1 VRGKEV
7 VMRKSPFQFVFIIAI
22 VAAALVSGGCSREA
36 SRAQDAR
43 MKMGTFVGITV
54 YGKDE
59 ARAKAALEA
68 AYVEIDRV
76 EKLMSRYSENSEVS
90 KLNKT
95 GLTPFKASD
104 ELFMMLEKS
113 IEYSEIT
120 GGAFDITVG
129 PLMKVFRTSLEK
141 EKAPDESAVANAASR
156 VGFRK
161 ISLDSSSKTVV
172 FESDGMEIDLGAIA
186 KGYAADRAGAALK
199 AVGAQS
205 AIIDAGGDVLC
216 VGSKPAGKP
225 WTVALRNPR
234 DPEDFLLK
242 LAVKDFAVTTSGD
255 YEQYFESNGKRFI
268 HIMDPRTG
276 KSATGC
282 ISATVIARTAMQA
295 DALSTS
301 ICVLGPSDGI
311 KLIESIDGVEALI
324 VSQDRKLFRSSGF
337 SKFEAD

>member
-1 VRGKEV
+1 
-7 VMRKSPFQFVFIIAI
+7 
-22 VAAALVSGGCSREA
+22 
-36 SRAQDAR
+36 
-43 MKMGTFVGITV
+43 MKMGTIVGVTV
-54 YGKDE
+54 YGNDE
-59 ARAKAALEA
+59 ARAQAALEA
-68 AYVEIDRV
+68 AYVEIDRI

-90 KLNKT
+90 RLNKT
-95 GLTPFKASD
+95 GLTPFKTSD
-104 ELFMMLEKS
+104 ELFMVIGESLK
-113 IEYSEIT
+113 YSDMTE
-120 GGAFDITVG
+120 GAFDITVG
-129 PLMKVFRTSLEK
+129 PLMKVFRASLEK
-141 EKAPDESAVANAASR
+141 EKIPDENAVAKAASR

-161 ISLDSSSKTVV
+161 ISLDSSAKTVT

-186 KGYAADRAGAALK
+186 KGYAADRAAAALK

-216 VGSKPAGKP
+216 IGSKPAEKP

-242 LAVKDFAVTTSGD
+242 LAVKDLAVTTSGD
-255 YEQYFESNGKRFI
+255 YEQYFESNGNRFM

-301 ICVLGPSDGI
+301 ICVLGPADGI
-311 KLIESIDGVEALI
+311 KLIEGIDDVEALI
-324 VSQDRKLFRSSGF
+324 VSKDRQLFRSSGF
-337 SKFEAD
+337 SKFEAE

>member
-1 VRGKEV
+1 
-7 VMRKSPFQFVFIIAI
+7 MRKSPFQFVFIIAI
-22 VAAALVSGGCSREA
+22 VVAALVSGGCSREA

-43 MKMGTFVGITV
+43 MKMGTIVGITV

-129 PLMKVFRTSLEK
+129 PLMKIFRTSLEK
-141 EKAPDESAVANAASR
+141 GKAPDESAVANAASR

-161 ISLDSSSKTVV
+161 ISLDSAAKTVA

-242 LAVKDFAVTTSGD
+242 LAVKDSAVTTSGD

>member
-1 VRGKEV
+1 
-7 VMRKSPFQFVFIIAI
+7 
-22 VAAALVSGGCSREA
+22 
-36 SRAQDAR
+36 
-43 MKMGTFVGITV
+43 MKMGTIVGITV

-104 ELFMMLEKS
+104 ELFMMLIKS
-113 IEYSEIT
+113 IDYSEIT

-141 EKAPDESAVANAASR
+141 GKAPDESAVANAASR

-242 LAVKDFAVTTSGD
+242 LAVKDLAVTTSGD